1 MASTPWRVA
10 MIGTGF
16 MGTVHSHAWRSV
28 AHVFPVR
35 AVERSVVCGR
45 DPERTEEAATRLGW
59 TRAETD
65 WRRVIEDETID
76 IVDICAP
83 GDAHMDIAIAA
94 LDAGKHV
101 ICEKPLANTVAE
113 AELMVRA
120 ADAAASRGIAAMV
133 AFNYRR
139 VPAVAYARALVAEG
153 RLGEI
158 RHVRGLYLQDWIAD
172 ASFPLVWR
180 LQKERAGSG
189 SLGDIGAHVIDAAEY
204 VTGQRFDEV
213 SATLHTFVTQR
224 PLASTSVG
232 LSAVGGDDKGE
243 VTVDDAALVTG
254 RMTGGALATIEATRF
269 ATGRKNAMRLE
280 VNGSLG
286 SIAFDFESMNEL
298 NFYDAN
304 DPGRDAGFRRVY
316 VTEPDH
322 PYAAAWW
329 PPGHG
334 LGYDHAF
341 VNELGDFLTD
351 LAEGRQPQ
359 PSFEDGLHL
368 QRVLDASERSS
379 DNGSA
384 WTPVENGKKRNGSR
398 PR

>member
-35 AVERSVVCGR
+35 PVERSVVCGR

-59 TRAETD
+59 KRAETD

-139 VPAVAYARALVAEG
+139 VPAVAYA
-153 RLGEI
+153 
-158 RHVRGLYLQDWIAD
+158 
-172 ASFPLVWR
+172 
-180 LQKERAGSG
+180 
-189 SLGDIGAHVIDAAEY
+189 
-204 VTGQRFDEV
+204 
-213 SATLHTFVTQR
+213 
-224 PLASTSVG
+224 
-232 LSAVGGDDKGE
+232 
-243 VTVDDAALVTG
+243 
-254 RMTGGALATIEATRF
+254 
-269 ATGRKNAMRLE
+269 
-280 VNGSLG
+280 
-286 SIAFDFESMNEL
+286 
-298 NFYDAN
+298 
-304 DPGRDAGFRRVY
+304 
-316 VTEPDH
+316 
-322 PYAAAWW
+322 
-329 PPGHG
+329 
-334 LGYDHAF
+334 
-341 VNELGDFLTD
+341 
-351 LAEGRQPQ
+351 
-359 PSFEDGLHL
+359 
-368 QRVLDASERSS
+368 
-379 DNGSA
+379 
-384 WTPVENGKKRNGSR
+384 
-398 PR
+398 

>member
-1 MASTPWRVA
+1 
-10 MIGTGF
+10 
-16 MGTVHSHAWRSV
+16 
-28 AHVFPVR
+28 
-35 AVERSVVCGR
+35 
-45 DPERTEEAATRLGW
+45 
-59 TRAETD
+59 
-65 WRRVIEDETID
+65 
-76 IVDICAP
+76 
-83 GDAHMDIAIAA
+83 
-94 LDAGKHV
+94 
-101 ICEKPLANTVAE
+101 
-113 AELMVRA
+113 
-120 ADAAASRGIAAMV
+120 
-133 AFNYRR
+133 
-139 VPAVAYARALVAEG
+139 
-153 RLGEI
+153 
-158 RHVRGLYLQDWIAD
+158 
-172 ASFPLVWR
+172 
-180 LQKERAGSG
+180 
-189 SLGDIGAHVIDAAEY
+189 HVIDAAEY

-232 LSAVGGDDKGE
+232 LSAVGGDDTGE

-304 DPGRDAGFRRVY
+304 DPGRDAGFRRIY

-351 LAEGRQPQ
+351 LAEGRRPQ

>member
-1 MASTPWRVA
+1 
-10 MIGTGF
+10 
-16 MGTVHSHAWRSV
+16 
-28 AHVFPVR
+28 
-35 AVERSVVCGR
+35 
-45 DPERTEEAATRLGW
+45 
-59 TRAETD
+59 
-65 WRRVIEDETID
+65 
-76 IVDICAP
+76 
-83 GDAHMDIAIAA
+83 
-94 LDAGKHV
+94 V

-158 RHVRGLYLQDWIAD
+158 RHVRGQYLQDWIAD

-232 LSAVGGDDKGE
+232 LSAVGGDDTGE

-304 DPGRDAGFRRVY
+304 DPGRDAGFRRIY

-351 LAEGRQPQ
+351 LAEGRRPQ

-384 WTPVENGKKRNGSR
+384 WTPVENGKKRNRSR